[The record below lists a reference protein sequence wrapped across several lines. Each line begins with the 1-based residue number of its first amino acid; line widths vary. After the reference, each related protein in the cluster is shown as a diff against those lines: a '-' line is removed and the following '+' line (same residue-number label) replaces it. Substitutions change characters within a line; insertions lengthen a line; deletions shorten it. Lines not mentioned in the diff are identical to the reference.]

1 MHIFHFK
8 CLHSKSCCGKW
19 EIQFLNRL
27 SFIDTCTNSLVIKC
41 HANDAY
47 DIMILLHEFSIGQLS
62 THEYYL
68 NISVTRKST
77 CALQRRKKKTT
88 IYHKRSHAIFKYDL
102 RDMQKEKNNYHTSSL
117 TLLVTTRLH
126 RQCWLLRIE
135 IASRNTCWRVCTTC
149 AQLEDWP
156 TRASRRRGGRAIEGC
171 VAAGEGGVIYCFF
184 LPHRSRGS
192 GNRGFRHT
200 DSM

>member
-62 THEYYL
+62 AHECYL
-68 NISVTRKST
+68 NISVTRKSA
-77 CALQRRKKKTT
+77 CALQRKKKKTT

-126 RQCWLLRIE
+126 RQCWLLRVE
-135 IASRNTCWRVCTTC
+135 IASRNSLLTSLYDLCPTWGLAHKSIPTSWRPSYWGLCSCWRRWRYILLFPSTSI
-149 AQLEDWP
+149 
-156 TRASRRRGGRAIEGC
+156 TR
-171 VAAGEGGVIYCFF
+171 
-184 LPHRSRGS
+184 
-192 GNRGFRHT
+192 
-200 DSM
+200 